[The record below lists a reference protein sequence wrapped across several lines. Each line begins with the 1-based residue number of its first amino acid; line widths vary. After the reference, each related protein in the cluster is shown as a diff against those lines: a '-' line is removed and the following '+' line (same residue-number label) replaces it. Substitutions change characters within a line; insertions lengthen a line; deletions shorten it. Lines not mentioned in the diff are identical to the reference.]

1 MATKHEKVL
10 AYIENLPINSR
21 LSVRSIAHNLSVSEG
36 TAYSAIKE
44 AENRRLVQTIDRVGT
59 IRIEGFNQEQTKPV
73 IIEELINLINGEV
86 MGGSVGVNRPVKKFI
101 IAAMD
106 ESSIRHYVEPN
117 VLMIVGDREAV
128 QRLGLT
134 EQMPVIITGGFE
146 PSDAVKRLADQKGIP
161 IIGSAFDTF
170 TTVNLINKALL
181 ERALNEK
188 VLFIDDIYIPLNQ
201 VTYLRDTDTVA
212 AYHHQNRLSS
222 HSRYPVLDKSGR
234 IKGIVTLKDIYGHE
248 ATTPITEVMTADP
261 MVTKGNMSVS
271 SIAQMMLWAHI
282 DLMPVVDDHHHLV
295 GVVTRQDVLETM
307 SLGRQTVPNEYRM
320 ESMIARKVQWVSN
333 EGEERARYHFY
344 PDQFI
349 ADDNE
354 KLSSSILM
362 SMLSLTAEKFATSV
376 LQLRAITQQVTF
388 TYLKPVHLQALVEI
402 DMRLVNTEGKEH
414 QIAAEVRYGR
424 VTVAKATMRLL
435 ELEEDEREE
444 RLDRHY

>member
-10 AYIENLPINSR
+10 SYIENLPINSR
-21 LSVRSIAHNLSVSEG
+21 LSVRSVAHNLSVSEG

-59 IRIEGFNQEQTKPV
+59 IRIEGLNQEQTKPV

-86 MGGSVGVNRPVKKFI
+86 MGGSVGLNRPVKKFI

-106 ESSIRHYVEPN
+106 KSSVKRYIEPN
-117 VLMIVGDREAV
+117 VLMIVGDREDV
-128 QRLGLT
+128 QRLGLNS
-134 EQMPVIITGGFE
+134 EMPVIITGGFT
-146 PSDAVKRLADQKGIP
+146 PSEAVKQLADQKGIP

-181 ERALNEK
+181 ERSLNEK
-188 VLFIDDIYIPLNQ
+188 ILFIDDIYIPRSQ
-201 VTYLRDTDTVA
+201 VSFLTDQQTVA
-212 AYHHQNRLSS
+212 DYHCQNRLSS
-222 HSRYPVLDKSGR
+222 HSRYPVLDAEGHVR
-234 IKGIVTLKDIYGHE
+234 GLVTLKDIYGYADE
-248 ATTPITEVMTADP
+248 TPITAVMTPDP
-261 MVTKGNMSVS
+261 MVTKGDMSVS

-282 DLMPVVDDHHHLV
+282 DLMPVVDNDHRLK

-307 SLGRQTVPNEYRM
+307 SLGRQTTPNEYRM

-333 EGEERARYHFY
+333 EGEQRARYHFY

-349 ADDNE
+349 ANDSE

-376 LQLRAITQQVTF
+376 LQLRGTTQHVTF
-388 TYLKPVHLQALVEI
+388 DYIQPVHLQALIEI
-402 DMRLVNTEGKEH
+402 DMRLEGATKTERE
-414 QIAAEVRYGR
+414 IRAEVRYGR
-424 VTVAKATMRLL
+424 VIVATARMILTVAV
-435 ELEEDEREE
+435 
-444 RLDRHY
+444 